1 MLLDRRPDGSVR
13 IWLGAEEPSND
24 LAGLTEGERVCVVY
38 PGELMAEGMAQ
49 SEYANGWT
57 TWYAVMP
64 SMDAIVS
71 LYDERQ
77 PDRAPASATQE

>member
-1 MLLDRRPDGSVR
+1 
-13 IWLGAEEPSND
+13 
-24 LAGLTEGERVCVVY
+24 
-38 PGELMAEGMAQ
+38 MAEGIAQ
-49 SEYANGWT
+49 SEHANGWT
-57 TWYAVMP
+57 TWYAVVP